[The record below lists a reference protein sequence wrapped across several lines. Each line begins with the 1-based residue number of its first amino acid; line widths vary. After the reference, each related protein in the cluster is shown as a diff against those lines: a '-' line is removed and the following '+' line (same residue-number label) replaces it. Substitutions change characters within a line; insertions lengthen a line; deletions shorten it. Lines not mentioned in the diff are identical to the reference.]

1 MIYFPIINS
10 MNDYVPSS
18 AINLLDLLH
27 QFWHFMR
34 QNWMVNQYEDW
45 TRFYLCVPAIFFALF
60 WIFPWRRRNCWFCNR
75 NNWVATSQ
83 RNSWYCQFC
92 SQYNGFNA
100 DGGYNKEINEMV
112 NGNHEYA
119 DTIVMNRNSSNVK
132 QPATPLTMRATLC
145 VECYR
150 KQEII
155 INQIAK
161 FPEKYDNNQPF
172 EAFKAALEKQY
183 PLCKS
188 CQCIVKRHLT
198 LQNRF
203 IKSEIL
209 KESLKKSMMKKY
221 APTNRRPPK
230 VMIVIQFMVLF
241 CSCLLLAKTMSTII
255 ANCKFEA
262 GIVCNYTQNRSWSM
276 DTRIVTSHLED
287 SYIYIIGFTLNFM
300 INFGIALYQIALK
313 RAVLIIPLLL
323 WIVAYAKDSWL
334 RLDNMTDNM
343 TVSYLIKII
352 CCIVIVILNS
362 VIFVLVL
369 CKRMEKSK
377 NRLRKHKFRRLNSK
391 SDTNDTSDSS
401 LSESWMPQLEQS
413 SMLNNGLPSNV
424 DNLFDSLESLN
435 IGARQSRMPEYRN
448 VFYSNTNLANN
459 VTYESGQNMDNHTR
473 NCTSN
478 CPNNKE
484 IAAISTLV
492 PNTSKYSFKRIV
504 KLLIASIA
512 FNAILAIIFMESV
525 YETLDSILMKLLVSI
540 NALTLSC
547 PFII

>member
-1 MIYFPIINS
+1 

-145 VECYR
+145 IECYR

-262 GIVCNYTQNRSWSM
+262 GIVCNYTQNR
-276 DTRIVTSHLED
+276 
-287 SYIYIIGFTLNFM
+287 
-300 INFGIALYQIALK
+300 
-313 RAVLIIPLLL
+313 
-323 WIVAYAKDSWL
+323 
-334 RLDNMTDNM
+334 
-343 TVSYLIKII
+343 
-352 CCIVIVILNS
+352 
-362 VIFVLVL
+362 
-369 CKRMEKSK
+369 
-377 NRLRKHKFRRLNSK
+377 LRKHKFRRLNSK

-473 NCTSN
+473 SCTSN

-492 PNTSKYSFKRIV
+492 P
-504 KLLIASIA
+504 
-512 FNAILAIIFMESV
+512 
-525 YETLDSILMKLLVSI
+525 KLLVTNDNKPLILRHVTLNSRVYLVSNTLYSI
-540 NALTLSC
+540 SPSGLDYINSL
-547 PFII
+547 